1 MTAGVRVAA
10 FTALLAVIFAA
21 AVLAGHALDPGTG
34 SPGDEGHATGHGAA
48 HPATGHDA
56 AHPATG
62 HNAARPATAAAH
74 PATGHAAT
82 QHRATPHGAAH
93 AAAPAGLSLAQDGLR
108 LVAADTTAL
117 RPRLAE
123 RLAFRIIDAHGAT
136 VRAFDTEQGRRMHV
150 IVVRRDLTGYQHL
163 HPTQARDGTWTTPL
177 RLPAAGTYRAFA
189 DFQTGGRRSTLGVD
203 LLARGAFAPRP
214 LPAPSPTARVDG
226 YDVHLHEH
234 GMSALSFTVRRGGAP
249 VAGLQPYLGARG
261 HLVVLRAGDLA
272 YAHVHPLPNPGAP
285 GEIAFESTMPT
296 PGSYRLFLQF
306 RHGDR
311 VHTAAFTRE
320 VTP

>member
-10 FTALLAVIFAA
+10 FAALLAVIFVAA
-21 AVLAGHALDPGTG
+21 ALAGHALDPGTG
-34 SPGDEGHATGHGAA
+34 SRDDDGHAATGHGAAEHATRHGAA
-48 HPATGHDA
+48 HPATGH
-56 AHPATG
+56 
-62 HNAARPATAAAH
+62 AAAQH
-74 PATGHAAT
+74 ATM
-82 QHRATPHGAAH
+82 PHAAH

-117 RPRLAE
+117 RPRRSE
-123 RLAFRIIDAHGAT
+123 RLAFRIVDTHGAT
-136 VRAFDTEQGRRMHV
+136 VRAFDTEQGRRMHL

-177 RLPAAGTYRAFA
+177 RLPAAGAYRAFA
-189 DFQTGGRRSTLGVD
+189 DFQTGGRRSTLGID

-214 LPAPSPTARVDG
+214 LPAPSTTARVDG
-226 YDVHLHEH
+226 YDVHLHER

-249 VAGLQPYLGARG
+249 VAGLQRYLGARG

-272 YAHVHPLPNPGAP
+272 YAHVHPLANPGAP
-285 GEIAFESTMPT
+285 GEIAFESALPS

>member
-10 FTALLAVIFAA
+10 FAALLAVIFAA
-21 AVLAGHALDPGTG
+21 AALAGRALNPDTG
-34 SPGDEGHATGHGAA
+34 SPGDDGHPAAGHDGAHATSMHPTTGHDGAHATQHGAAQHPATQDGAAQHPSMHGAA
-48 HPATGHDA
+48 HP
-56 AHPATG
+56 
-62 HNAARPATAAAH
+62 
-74 PATGHAAT
+74 
-82 QHRATPHGAAH
+82 
-93 AAAPAGLSLAQDGLR
+93 AAPAGLSLAQDGLR
-108 LVAADTTAL
+108 LVAAGTTAL
-117 RPRLAE
+117 GPRRTE
-123 RLAFRIIDAHGAT
+123 RFAFRIVDARGAT
-136 VRAFDTEQGRRMHV
+136 VRAFDTEQDRRMHL

-177 RLPAAGTYRAFA
+177 RLPAAGAYRAFA
-189 DFQTGGRRSTLGVD
+189 DFQTGGRRSTLGID

-214 LPAPSPTARVDG
+214 LPAPSTTARVDG

-234 GMSALSFTVRRGGAP
+234 GMSALSFTVRRNGAP
-249 VAGLQPYLGARG
+249 VAGLQRYLGARG

-272 YAHVHPLPNPGAP
+272 YAHLHPLANPGAR
-285 GEIAFESTMPT
+285 GEIAFEGALPT

-306 RHGDR
+306 RHGGR

>member
-10 FTALLAVIFAA
+10 FAALLAVIFGVAA
-21 AVLAGHALDPGTG
+21 LAGHALDPGSG
-34 SPGDEGHATGHGAA
+34 SPGDDGHAATGHGAA
-48 HPATGHDA
+48 Q
-56 AHPATG
+56 
-62 HNAARPATAAAH
+62 
-74 PATGHAAT
+74 HAAM
-82 QHRATPHGAAH
+82 PHAAH

-108 LVAADTTAL
+108 LVAAGTTAL
-117 RPRLAE
+117 RPRRAE
-123 RLAFRIIDAHGAT
+123 RLAFRIVDTHGAT
-136 VRAFDTEQGRRMHV
+136 VRAFDTEQGRRMHL

-163 HPTQARDGTWTTPL
+163 HPTQTHDGTWTTPL
-177 RLPAAGTYRAFA
+177 RLPVAGAYRAFA
-189 DFQTGGRRSTLGVD
+189 DFQTGGRRRTLGID
-203 LLARGAFAPRP
+203 LLARGTFTPRP
-214 LPAPSPTARVDG
+214 LPAPSTTARVDG

-234 GMSALSFTVRRGGAP
+234 GMSALRFTVRRGGAP

-272 YAHVHPLPNPGAP
+272 YAHVHPLANPGAP
-285 GEIAFESTMPT
+285 GEIAFESAMPT
-296 PGSYRLFLQF
+296 PGSYRLFLRF